1 MDFNDPNNEQYV
13 NDWLYIN
20 MMLEHLDYY
29 YSNYYYLLE
38 FRKNQYF
45 IDSLFKMAFLKQ
57 FLNFGL
63 IDNN

>member
-1 MDFNDPNNEQYV
+1 MDFSDPNNEQYV

-29 YSNYYYLLE
+29 YSNYYYLSE

-45 IDSLFKMAFLKQ
+45 IDSLFKMAF
-57 FLNFGL
+57 F
-63 IDNN
+63 

>member
-1 MDFNDPNNEQYV
+1 MDFNEPNNEQYV
-13 NDWLYIN
+13 NDWLYIS

-45 IDSLFKMAFLKQ
+45 IDSLFKMAFFKQ